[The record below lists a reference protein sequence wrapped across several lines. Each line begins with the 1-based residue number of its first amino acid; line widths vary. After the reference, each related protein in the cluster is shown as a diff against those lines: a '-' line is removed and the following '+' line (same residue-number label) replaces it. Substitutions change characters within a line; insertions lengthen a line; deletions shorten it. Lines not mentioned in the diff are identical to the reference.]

1 MKLLSLASLFGA
13 ALGRVRLAALT
24 IAALAAFVST
34 IGISLAPAPAEAAM
48 SMATQTRTDRCTA
61 LVTRIGTGGIV
72 QVRSGAR
79 PANAN
84 TAASG
89 TLLATLTFTGVNM
102 GSCTNGVFTMA
113 TGSAAQTAA
122 SHVSGTPGHFRILQ
136 SNGTTV
142 VMDIDVCG
150 TAPCWTFTGTV
161 TTGQAITFPTA
172 PTITEGSL

>member
-1 MKLLSLASLFGA
+1 MKLFSFASLFG
-13 ALGRVRLAALT
+13 RIRLV
-24 IAALAAFVST
+24 ALAFAAILAVVST
-34 IGISLAPAPAEAAM
+34 IGVGLAPMPAEAAM

-122 SHVSGTPGHFRILQ
+122 SHVSGTPGHFRLLQ

-150 TAPCWTFTGTV
+150 AAPCWTFTGTV

>member
-1 MKLLSLASLFGA
+1 MKLSKILNDFRHIA
-13 ALGRVRLAALT
+13 LAALAT
-24 IAALAAFVST
+24 IAFCLPAVLTVAPQP
-34 IGISLAPAPAEAAM
+34 SLAAM

-61 LVTRIGTGGIV
+61 LVTRIGTGGIL

-79 PANAN
+79 PASANA
-84 TAASG
+84 AATG
-89 TLLATLTFTGVNM
+89 TLLATLTWTGVNM

-113 TGSAAQTAA
+113 TGSATQTAA
-122 SHVSGTPGHFRILQ
+122 SHTSGTPGHFRILQ

>member
-1 MKLLSLASLFGA
+1 MKLPSFSLMKGLRS
-13 ALGRVRLAALT
+13 
-24 IAALAAFVST
+24 AALALSFLAAFAT
-34 IGISLAPAPAEAAM
+34 TALLATAPMPADAAM

-102 GSCTNGVFTMA
+102 GTCTNGVFTMS

-122 SHVSGTPGHFRILQ
+122 SHTSGTPGHFRILQ

-161 TTGQAITFPTA
+161 TTGQAVTFPTA
-172 PTITEGSL
+172 PTITESSV

>member
-1 MKLLSLASLFGA
+1 MKNSLTRVWREFRHIAIAFA
-13 ALGRVRLAALT
+13 AV
-24 IAALAAFVST
+24 AAFCV
-34 IGISLAPAPAEAAM
+34 PALFAVTPLPADAAI

-61 LVTRIGTGGIV
+61 LVTRIGTGGIL

-79 PANAN
+79 PASANA
-84 TAASG
+84 AATG
-89 TLLATLTFTGVNM
+89 TLLATLTWTGVNM
-102 GSCTNGVFTMA
+102 GSCTSGVFTMA
-113 TGSAAQTAA
+113 TGSATQTAA
-122 SHVSGTPGHFRILQ
+122 SHTSGTPGHFRILQ